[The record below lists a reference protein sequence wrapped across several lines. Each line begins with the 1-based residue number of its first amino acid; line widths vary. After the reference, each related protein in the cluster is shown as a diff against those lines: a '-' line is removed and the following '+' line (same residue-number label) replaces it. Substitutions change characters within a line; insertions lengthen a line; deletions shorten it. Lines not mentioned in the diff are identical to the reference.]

1 MTPLLPIAEP
11 APGTEIGRY
20 RVRAPLG
27 RGGMAAVVEVE
38 DTETGEVRALK
49 LLLPDALSE
58 EVITRFGAEH
68 RTLAAL
74 DHPNILRV
82 YERGEWQGRPWFAM
96 ERLRGRDLREV
107 AEEWSERPPPDRFER
122 VEALLIQVAEALAY
136 IHDRGLV
143 HRDITPGNIM
153 LGPDDTARLMD
164 FGVVKEPGVELTV
177 VGEMVGTVA
186 YIAPEQITSDDI
198 DARADLYSLGTVL
211 YLLLT
216 GRRPFNASTVPGY
229 LDKHLNLTPRAPREV
244 MPQVPDHLD
253 EICMRLLEK
262 VPADRFGSA
271 HHLLAVLGQRRV
283 SPGSLDPKTWPPRLV
298 GRPRSL
304 ARLRELAA
312 GVAMGRGGVLV
323 LEAPSGYGK
332 TSLIRALS
340 GWAADLDISVDRG
353 RCDGT
358 TWGPFRQLLKP
369 LVPRADDL
377 PGPLKTGLL
386 QSGGVEG
393 AAVYAAFR
401 DLLRERLPRVLVLDD
416 AHRADRGT
424 LEFLEFVLRSF
435 FIQARLPL
443 LLILVRRPPG
453 GPDRLRPVLDL
464 LPEDR
469 APMRLELEP
478 ITISAVEEL
487 LLQLVRDGRRARQLA
502 KRLHKEG
509 EGNPQFIAEMIR
521 GLVEEGVIHEHGTHF
536 DLELTDVSR
545 VRLPIPS
552 DIREALRE
560 RLKDL
565 SPSARTVASF
575 IAICRREVTLDLL
588 LEALDDE
595 LAERDERVMDLLESL
610 LDAGVARQRDVG
622 VEELFEL
629 AQNRLSDVLVESL
642 DAATLRHLHARAG
655 VAMERLYRHRLASV
669 VEAIALHFEQGGMPG
684 KAYPYLVR
692 AGQRLMDRS
701 FMPEALDCFERALVI
716 EPKARDL
723 LPLDE
728 ADRKL
733 ADLYRLRGIALE
745 HMGRWSD
752 AWTELQTSDRLA
764 REAQDDRL
772 RSRVLA
778 QLGMLAVRQT
788 RWEEGETQL
797 TEALTLA
804 DRLGDT
810 RLRLEPLYTLGSTRW
825 AQGDLDG
832 ARRYWLDTL
841 AAAGTVQD
849 DVALARGYRGLG
861 VAALCRGN
869 TAEARKFLEQSCQ
882 KFEALGMLGPLAI
895 SRVNLVEV
903 CHCIGNL
910 RKGLQIAEK
919 TIAQAREVE
928 HRQGIALGLL
938 YRSLV
943 LVDLCRTDEAAA
955 NATEALGMFEELEA
969 TDDQLTAYAYLVRAA
984 LADGDLERAEQNVS
998 RAEVLME
1005 TCDPEGYQ
1013 PLFACWRAMLMALRG
1028 DAPGAR
1034 VTLAFAR
1041 DAVGRPFAYQR
1052 VRLSLI
1058 SARALE
1064 AIGER
1069 HEAAEHASEALREA
1083 DQCGFRFYSLKA
1095 HRMLAGLCD
1104 DPGDVARHQRIG
1116 RSLSRSL
1123 AAGLARAD
1131 AARFLEQWGEDRS

>member
-1 MTPLLPIAEP
+1 
-11 APGTEIGRY
+11 
-20 RVRAPLG
+20 
-27 RGGMAAVVEVE
+27 
-38 DTETGEVRALK
+38 
-49 LLLPDALSE
+49 
-58 EVITRFGAEH
+58 
-68 RTLAAL
+68 
-74 DHPNILRV
+74 V

-96 ERLRGRDLREV
+96 ERMEGRDLRSIV
-107 AEEWSERPPPDRFER
+107 EEWSEAPPVDRFEL
-122 VEALLIQVAEALAY
+122 VERMLIEVAEALAY

-153 LGPDDTARLMD
+153 VAPDGSARLMD

-186 YIAPEQITSDDI
+186 YIAPEQITSEVV

-244 MPQVPDHLD
+244 SPDVPDHLN
-253 EICMRLLEK
+253 EICLRLLEK
-262 VPADRFGSA
+262 QPEDRFGSA
-271 HHLLAVLGQRRV
+271 HHLLAVLGRRSMSAV
-283 SPGSLDPKTWPPRLV
+283 QLSQGAWPPRLV

-304 ARLRELAA
+304 AKLRELAA

-323 LEAPSGYGK
+323 LEAPPGYGK
-332 TSLIRALS
+332 TTLLEALS
-340 GWAADLDISVDRG
+340 GWAKDLDIPVNRG

-358 TWGPFRQLLKP
+358 TWGPFRQLLRP
-369 LVPRADDL
+369 LVPKDVDMPAA
-377 PGPLKTGLL
+377 LKAGLL
-386 QSGGVEG
+386 EAG
-393 AAVYAAFR
+393 AAVEGRAVYKAFR
-401 DLLRERLPRVLVLDD
+401 DLLKQRLPRVLVLDN
-416 AHRADRGT
+416 AHAADRGT
-424 LEFLEFVLRSF
+424 VEFLEFLVRGLLL
-435 FIQARLPL
+435 QGEPL
-443 LLILVRRPPG
+443 LIILSRQPTSG
-453 GPDRLRPVLDL
+453 TDRLKAVLSA
-464 LPEDR
+464 LPEK
-469 APMRLELEP
+469 APAQRLVLEP
-478 ITISAVEEL
+478 IGISAVEEL
-487 LLQLVRDGRRARQLA
+487 LLQLIPDGRRARQLA

-509 EGNPQFIAEMIR
+509 EGNPHFISEMIR
-521 GLVEEGVIHEHGTHF
+521 GLVEEGVILAEGARF
-536 DLELTDVSR
+536 NLELTDVSR
-545 VRLPIPS
+545 VRLPIPK

-565 SPSARTVASF
+565 SEGARLVACF

-588 LEALDDE
+588 LEALDAE
-595 LAERDERVMDLLESL
+595 LDARDERVMDLLEEL
-610 LDAGVARQRDVG
+610 LDAGVVRQRDVG
-622 VEELFEL
+622 VEELYEL
-629 AQNRLSDVLVESL
+629 AQNRLSDVLVEGLSK
-642 DAATLRHLHARAG
+642 DALRHLHARAG
-655 VAMERLYRHRLASV
+655 ISMELLYRHRLASV
-669 VEAIALHFEQGGMPG
+669 VEAIAHHFELGDMPG
-684 KAYPYLVR
+684 KAYPYLMR

-701 FMPEALDCFERALVI
+701 FMPEALDCFERALTM
-716 EPKARDL
+716 EPRARDF

-728 ADRKL
+728 SDRRL

-745 HMGRWSD
+745 HMGRWTN
-752 AWTELQTSDRLA
+752 AWTELKTADSLA
-764 REAQDDRL
+764 RDAQDDRL
-772 RSRVLA
+772 RSQVLA

-810 RLRLEPLYTLGSTRW
+810 HLRLQPLYILGSTRW

-841 AAAGTVQD
+841 AAAGSVQD

-861 VAALCRGN
+861 VAALCKGN

-882 KFEALGMLGPLAI
+882 KFEALSMLGPLSI

-938 YRSLV
+938 YRALV
-943 LVDLCRTDEAAA
+943 LVDLCRYEEAIA
-955 NATEALGMFEELEA
+955 NATEALGIFTKLEA
-969 TDDQLTAYAYLVRAA
+969 TDDQLTAYAFLLRAA
-984 LADGDLERAEQNVS
+984 LALKDLDEAERILSEAE
-998 RAEVLME
+998 ALLED
-1005 TCDPEGYQ
+1005 CDPEGYGA
-1013 PLFACWRAMLMALRG
+1013 LFSCWRAMVMAFRG
-1028 DAPGAR
+1028 DYPGAR
-1034 VTLAFAR
+1034 ITLVIAR
-1041 DAVGRPFAYQR
+1041 EAEDRPWAYQR

-1058 SARALE
+1058 TARTLMTLGDTEQA
-1064 AIGER
+1064 R
-1069 HEAAEHASEALREA
+1069 EHADDALREA

-1095 HRMLAGLCD
+1095 HRLLAEVSVVPED
-1104 DPGDVARHQRIG
+1104 MNRHNRIG

-1123 AAGLARAD
+1123 AAGLPRAD
-1131 AARFLEQWGEDRS
+1131 AARFLETWGPKA

>member
-1 MTPLLPIAEP
+1 MTSLLPIAEP
-11 APGTEIGRY
+11 TPGTEIGRY
-20 RVRAPLG
+20 RVCGVLG
-27 RGGMAAVVEVE
+27 RGGMAAVLDVE
-38 DTETGEVRALK
+38 DAQTGERRALK
-49 LLLPDALSE
+49 LLLPGALSD
-58 EVITRFGAEH
+58 EVITRFDAEH
-68 RTLAAL
+68 RTLVSL
-74 DHPNILRV
+74 NHPNILRV

-96 ERLRGRDLREV
+96 ERLRGRDLRDVVEDWR
-107 AEEWSERPPPDRFER
+107 EHPPPDRFAR
-122 VEALLIQVAEALAY
+122 VEALLVQVAEALAY

-153 LGPDDTARLMD
+153 LGPDNTARLMD
-164 FGVVKEPGVELTV
+164 FGVVKEPGVEMTV

-229 LDKHLNLTPRAPREV
+229 LDKHLNLRPRAPREL
-244 MPQVPDHLD
+244 MPQVPDRLD
-253 EICMRLLEK
+253 AICMRLLEK
-262 VPADRFGSA
+262 RPADRFGSA
-271 HHLLAVLGQRRV
+271 HHLLAVLGRPGERA
-283 SPGSLDPKTWPPRLV
+283 GSLDPRSWPPRLV

-332 TSLIRALS
+332 TSLIQALT
-340 GWAADLDISVDRG
+340 GWAADLGLPVDRG
-353 RCDGT
+353 RCDGS

-369 LVPRADDL
+369 LVPRAEDL

-386 QSGGVEG
+386 QSGEVEG

-401 DLLRERLPRVLVLDD
+401 DLLRQRLPRVLVLDD
-416 AHRADRGT
+416 VHRADRGT
-424 LEFLEFVLRSF
+424 LDFLESVLRSF
-435 FIQARLPL
+435 FIQARQPL
-443 LLILVRRPPG
+443 LLILARRPPR
-453 GPDRLRPVLDL
+453 GPDRLQPVLDL
-464 LPEDR
+464 LPADR
-469 APMRLELEP
+469 APTRLSLEP
-478 ITISAVEEL
+478 ISTSAVEEL
-487 LLQLVRDGRRARQLA
+487 LLQLVADGPRTRKLA
-502 KRLHKEG
+502 ERLHREG
-509 EGNPQFIAEMIR
+509 EGNPQFISEMIR
-521 GLVEEGVIHEHGTHF
+521 GLVEEGVILERGARF
-536 DLELTDVSR
+536 SLELTDVSR

-552 DIREALRE
+552 NIREALRE
-560 RLKDL
+560 RLRDL
-565 SPSARTVASF
+565 SPPARAVASF

-588 LEALDDE
+588 LEALEDE
-595 LAERDERVMDLLESL
+595 LAERDERVMDLLDDL
-610 LDAGVARQRDVG
+610 LDAGVVRQREVG

-629 AQNRLSDVLVESL
+629 AQNRLSDVLIEGL
-642 DAATLRHLHARAG
+642 DAGELRHLHARAG

-669 VEAIALHFEQGGMPG
+669 VEVIALHFERGHMAG
-684 KAYPYLVR
+684 KAYPYLIR

-701 FMPEALDCFERALVI
+701 FMPEALDCFERALLI
-716 EPKARDL
+716 EPRARDL

-752 AWTELQTSDRLA
+752 AWTELRTSDRLA

-772 RSRVLA
+772 RSQVLA
-778 QLGMLAVRQT
+778 QLGRLAVRQT

-810 RLRLEPLYTLGSTRW
+810 RLRLGPLYTLGSTRW

-882 KFEALGMLGPLAI
+882 KFESLGMLGPLAI

-903 CHCIGNL
+903 CHCTGNL
-910 RKGLQIAEK
+910 RKGLQIAER

-938 YRSLV
+938 YRSLI
-943 LVDLCRTDEAAA
+943 LVDLVRTGEAVAS
-955 NATEALGMFEELEA
+955 ATEARDIFEELEA
-969 TDDQLTAYAYLVRAA
+969 ADDQLAAYTYLVRAA
-984 LADGDLERAEQNVS
+984 LSDGDLDRAEENVS

-1005 TCDPEGYQ
+1005 SCDPEGYR
-1013 PLFACWRAMLMALRG
+1013 PLFTCWRALLMARRG
-1028 DAPGAR
+1028 DGPGAR

-1041 DAVGRPFAYQR
+1041 DAERSPFAYQR

-1058 SARALE
+1058 SARTLAALDDP
-1064 AIGER
+1064 R
-1069 HEAAEHASEALREA
+1069 EAAEHAGEALREA

-1095 HRMLAGLCD
+1095 HRLLAEVCE
-1104 DPGDVARHQRIG
+1104 DPDELARHRRIG

-1131 AARFLEQWGEDRS
+1131 AARFLKRWGEGPP